1 MQINE
6 IIIGP
11 SLTEKTTNL
20 AKNNFYGFLVNK
32 KANKFQIRQALEK
45 LYKVEISEVKIIN
58 RKGKKVRRGKF
69 LREKKLPD
77 YKIAYVKLVKGSFDF
92 FPKA

>member
-6 IIIGP
+6 IVIRP
-11 SLTEKTTNL
+11 LLTEKTTNL

-32 KANKFQIRQALEK
+32 KANKFQIKTVLEK
-45 LYKVEISEVKIIN
+45 LYSVKVAEIKIVN
-58 RKGKKVRRGKF
+58 RKGKKVRRGRF
-69 LREKKLPD
+69 LKEKKLPD
-77 YKIAYVKLVKGSFDF
+77 SKVAYVKLIKGSFDF

>member
-11 SLTEKTTNL
+11 LLTEKTTNL
-20 AKNNFYGFLVNK
+20 AKDNFYGFLVNK
-32 KANKFQIRQALEK
+32 KASKFQIKQALEK
-45 LYKVEISEVKIIN
+45 LYKVKISNVNIIN

-69 LREKKLPD
+69 LKEKKLPD
-77 YKIAYVKLVKGSFDF
+77 NKLAYVKLIKGNFNF
-92 FPKA
+92 FPKS